1 MRNIIT
7 TIFMAI
13 AMILTFSSCQDF
25 LDTKSQSS
33 FDEETI
39 FSDPVLAEGA
49 LLGAYATLGENN
61 SYRNRLIHTG
71 YNSDVEMHNNS
82 LSGLTENNRRA
93 LAIYRIAANNG
104 DMDATNGNEL
114 YSMPFSAIER
124 LNVVL
129 KGIKTYNDISI
140 PAVGHVYGEA
150 LCLRAFF
157 YFDLIKW
164 YGDIP
169 ARFEPVTSATIYLH
183 KSDRDV
189 IYKQI
194 LADLKEAA
202 DLLPWPNETTKY
214 SRVDR
219 MNKMYAKA
227 LRARVALFAGGYAL
241 RPDVNDMR
249 LSNDPELSRNAM
261 YTIARQECL
270 DIMENSTGKVMLA
283 INFEDIFRDNLN
295 EVISCGRE
303 SIFEFPYNPQVRGQW
318 LSFFGGLHD
327 GKDKYTNAQVKGEAG
342 PTPAMWYNYDDKDLR
357 RDVSIVPYKYV
368 VNDGETQ
375 QVIQSSS
382 STPNAR
388 RWYFGKLRA
397 EWCKTPMSGNDD
409 GIKPINMR
417 YADVILMFA
426 EAENELNGPTTEAKD
441 ALKNIRNRAFAV
453 ADRTEKVESYVDALS
468 TKGAFF
474 NAIVDER
481 AFEFC
486 GEMMR
491 KYDLTRWNLL
501 KTKLDEAREN
511 IRKLRDGDAK
521 YADYPRYIFWRRN
534 PANNELV
541 DIYGLKKGEFPRNSA
556 GNIIVNPADKSPDI
570 VAAMTAWFQSFDG
583 ATAEKPWGPYTGT
596 GNAIVEWLDSRNDQD
611 SRIFSDQYI
620 NNAFYMEGVN
630 PNLRSLFPIWANPL
644 TKSQGYLTNDY
655 GY

>member
-1 MRNIIT
+1 
-7 TIFMAI
+7 MAI